1 MKKVLTSPGL
11 SGTWLLTTL
20 LLPGAAFS
28 AQTGQAIG
36 TDYPPLEIL
45 DKALEYR
52 QFGRVEITGS
62 SIVRKEQTQ
71 ALPVQV
77 ITRREIQNKGHQ
89 TVTQVIQSLTSVFN
103 GLDLTQTGLLAG
115 GFTSSAL
122 HGMPSGTLVL
132 LNGRRIAPYGI
143 QNISGKELNSV
154 DLEGL
159 PLAAVD
165 RIEVLSDGASSLY
178 GTDAIAGVINIIT
191 RTDRKGVEITVDHI
205 RPEGGAGQGARSS
218 ISWGRGQLGK
228 DGYSLRVTAE
238 LEDHAALKVAQRPGV
253 SQGRQ
258 FFTHGGQAYRI
269 DSPKV
274 SPFTAPALIY
284 SPTAAGNKM
293 WSSLYQ
299 NGECTQGSLS
309 YDGFEGGCKV
319 NLLPTYDL
327 YPARKSHKWHA
338 SGEFQL
344 HESAHV
350 FVEGFYSHQNTTI
363 ADKDWTRISGRIVNQ
378 EGAVGYAEVM
388 ANGLR
393 PDAGFY
399 FFQPNL
405 PALARTQDKS
415 LWRGT
420 LGIKGEFDQWHY
432 QASIYQSGSKVTK
445 GAQYD
450 DLGSLGLKASTPLPS
465 AWALQ
470 PLNAQN
476 PLTAQLLNSRQWQ
489 EIRQGETQLN
499 ALEIRASR
507 PLFELQGRDVLW
519 GVGVEMR
526 QEKASTQYSDATSTL
541 PDFSGQRRVAA
552 AYSELQVPL
561 APRWDLIASLRHDQ
575 YSDVG
580 GTTNGKLASRWAI
593 NDQWATRASVGTG
606 FRAPSVGQ
614 TTELPQIF
622 QQITL
627 SGLVCTDA
635 LRAVAQGL
643 TPTAGSTEVLCRSNN
658 FINVYTNGNP
668 DLKPETSRQTS
679 MGLAFTP
686 SRNFSVSADYWRVQM
701 NNTLQFESWEKA
713 LADPQ
718 NHAAQFVAKTE
729 LVRNPASNTFY
740 NDIALLLKMRNLG
753 ASTKEGVDFDVRY
766 RHPGEWGRWLAG
778 VQATYNLKSREKS
791 AADAEWVSDRAVYS
805 ASSNTVMP
813 RWRSQWLLALE
824 QAQFQW
830 QVVLNHTSAYKDKD
844 IKAIRLD
851 TGKSETI
858 SGRKVPHFITMD
870 LMAIYKA
877 NRQTQVRLG
886 VPNVTQAKPP
896 LSFYSANDQVWG
908 ANSQNGNLLGRTLQL
923 GLTHQF

>member
-1 MKKVLTSPGL
+1 MKRVLTSPCL
-11 SGTWLLTTL
+11 QGTLLLTSL
-20 LLPGAAFS
+20 LLPGTSFS
-28 AQTGQAIG
+28 EQTGNEV
-36 TDYPPLEIL
+36 DKNYPPLEIL
-45 DKALEYR
+45 DKALQYR

-77 ITRREIQNKGHQ
+77 ITRRDIQNKGHQ

-103 GLDLTQTGLLAG
+103 VLDLTQTGILAG
-115 GFTSSAL
+115 GFTNSAL

-178 GTDAIAGVINIIT
+178 GTDAIAGVINVIT
-191 RTDRKGVEITVDHI
+191 RTDRKEVEITADHV
-205 RPEGGAGQGARSS
+205 RPEGGAGKGSRGSL
-218 ISWGRGQLGK
+218 SWGRGQLGK
-228 DGYSLRVTAE
+228 DGYSLRMTAE
-238 LEDHAALKVAQRPGV
+238 LEDHAALGVAQRPSV

-258 FFTHGGQAYRI
+258 FFTHDGRSYRI

-274 SPFTAPALIY
+274 SVFTAPALIY
-284 SPTAAGNKM
+284 SSSAPGNKM

-299 NGECTQGSLS
+299 NGECTRGSLS
-309 YDGFEGGCKV
+309 YDGYPGGCKV
-319 NLLPTYDL
+319 NLLPTYEL
-327 YPARKSHKWHA
+327 YPERKSHKWHA
-338 SGEFQL
+338 SGEFRL
-344 HESAHV
+344 DDSAHV
-350 FVEGFYSHQNTTI
+350 FVEGFYSHQQTTI
-363 ADKDWTRISGRIVNQ
+363 ADKNWSRISGRIVNQ
-378 EGAVGYAEVM
+378 EGAVGYAEM
-388 ANGLR
+388 LANGLN
-393 PDAGFY
+393 PATGFY
-399 FFQPNL
+399 YFQPDL
-405 PALARTQDKS
+405 PALARMQDKS
-415 LWRGT
+415 LWRGA

-432 QASIYQSGSKVTK
+432 QASIYQSGSRVTK
-445 GAQYD
+445 STQYD

-470 PLNAQN
+470 PLDAQN

-489 EIRQGETQLN
+489 EIQNGETQIN

-507 PLFELQGRDVLW
+507 PLFELQGKDVLW
-519 GVGVEMR
+519 GVGLEMR
-526 QEKASTQYSDATSTL
+526 QEKAATQYVELTSTL
-541 PDFSGQRRVAA
+541 PDFSGQRKVAA

-561 APRWDLIASLRHDQ
+561 AARWDLIASLRHDQ

-580 GTTNGKLASRWAI
+580 GTTNGKLATRWAV
-593 NDQWATRASVGTG
+593 NDHWATRASVGTG

-614 TTELPQIF
+614 TIELPQFF
-622 QQITL
+622 QQTFL
-627 SGLVCTDA
+627 TGLVCTDA
-635 LRAVAQGL
+635 LKAVAQGL
-643 TPTAGSTEVLCRSNN
+643 TPSAGSTEVRCRDNN
-658 FINVYTNGNP
+658 TINVYTNGNSG
-668 DLKPETSRQTS
+668 LKPETSRQTS
-679 MGLAFTP
+679 WGLALTP
-686 SRNFSVSADYWRVQM
+686 TRNFSVSADYWRVQM
-701 NNTLQFESWEKA
+701 NNTLQFESWEKV

-718 NHAAQFVAKTE
+718 NHAAQFVPSQN

-753 ASTKEGVDFDVRY
+753 ASVKEGVDFDVRY
-766 RHPGEWGRWLAG
+766 RHPGEWGRWLVG

-791 AADAEWVSDRAVYS
+791 ASAAEWVSDRAVYS
-805 ASSNTVMP
+805 ASTNTVTP

-824 QAQFQW
+824 QDQVHW

-858 SGRKVPHFITMD
+858 SSRPVPNFITMD
-870 LMAIYKA
+870 LMALYKP

-886 VPNVTQAKPP
+886 VTNVTQAKPP
-896 LSFYSANDQVWG
+896 LSFYSASEQVWG